1 MKYRNIKTG
10 AVIDSSSKIIGKA
23 WELVEKGTLHNQKG
37 EIISGD
43 EEVPTEQEYTEEEID
58 LEAMTKEQLVQ
69 FAKEHEVEVNENS
82 KKADI
87 IETIAKAFE

>member
-1 MKYRNIKTG
+1 MRYKHVKTG
-10 AVIDSSSKIIGKA
+10 AVIDSSFKIIGKA
-23 WELVEKGTLHNQKG
+23 WKLVEENEKEPTQN
-37 EIISGD
+37 
-43 EEVPTEQEYTEEEID
+43 EETPEEEYTEEEID
-58 LEAMTKEQLVQ
+58 LEAMTKEQLVK